1 MILLAAS
8 LRIAAFVALA
18 ASPAAAQSVELPQR
32 RPGYWE
38 IRMMTGGGPG
48 GQEFTL
54 QTCTDAATERQM
66 VEYGFGQLNRACQ
79 RYDIRRDGEDYVIE
93 TDCLAGQTRTT
104 SRSVI
109 SGDLRQAYS
118 LRVEGTIQTIG
129 QSEFQQTLTTQ
140 QGRFVSARCGGGLRP
155 GDILLPGGQRMNIR
169 DLAASNAPAEGA
181 RRP

>member
-1 MILLAAS
+1 MRLA
-8 LRIAAFVALA
+8 LIVTPLVVAVVA
-18 ASPAAAQSVELPQR
+18 PAMAQPVDLPLR

-66 VEYGFGQLNRACQ
+66 VQYGFGQLGRQCQ

-93 TDCLAGQTRTT
+93 SDCQVGQTRTT
-104 SRSVI
+104 ARSVI
-109 SGDLRQAYS
+109 SGDLRATYS
-118 LRVEGTIQTIG
+118 LRVEGTVQVLG
-129 QSEFQQTLTTQ
+129 QPELQQTLTTQ

-155 GDILLPGGQRMNIR
+155 GDILLPGGQRLNIR
-169 DLAASNAPAEGA
+169 DLAGTGDQAETA
-181 RRP
+181 RPR

>member
-1 MILLAAS
+1 MLLLAAP
-8 LRIAAFVALA
+8 LRLATLALLA
-18 ASPAAAQSVELPQR
+18 ASPAASQSMDLPQR

-66 VEYGFGQLNRACQ
+66 VEYGFGQMGRTCQ
-79 RYDIRRDGEDYVIE
+79 RFDIRRDGEDYVIE
-93 TDCLAGQTRTT
+93 TDCLVGQTRTT
-104 SRSVI
+104 ARSVI

-155 GDILLPGGQRMNIR
+155 GDILLPGGQRLNIR
-169 DLAASNAPAEGA
+169 DLAASNAPADGA